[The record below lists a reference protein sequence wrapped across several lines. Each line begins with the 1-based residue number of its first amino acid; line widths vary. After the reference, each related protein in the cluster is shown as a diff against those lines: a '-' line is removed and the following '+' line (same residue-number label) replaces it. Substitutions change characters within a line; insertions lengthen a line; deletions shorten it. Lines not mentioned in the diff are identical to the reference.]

1 MAQLQ
6 WSENLVLGM
15 PQVDQTHQEFVALLA
30 TVASAPEAQLRTLYL
45 ELLAHTKVHF
55 GMEDQWMQAT
65 EFASFHCHSMQHTMV
80 LDVMQQALDRYDE
93 GDLEVLRIVAHELGL
108 WFEHHADAMDAA
120 LVGHLIKI
128 GFDATTGSI
137 NNPEALA
144 RASKAACGEPDHAC
158 ASTQEASNAKTQA
171 ETIA

>member
-15 PQVDQTHQEFVALLA
+15 PEVDQTHLEFVEHLA
-30 TVASAPEAQLRTLYL
+30 TVASAPEETLRALYL
-45 ELLAHTKVHF
+45 DLLAHTKDHF
-55 GMEDQWMQAT
+55 GMEDSWMQAT

-108 WFEHHADAMDAA
+108 WFEHHADAMDSA
-120 LVGHLIKI
+120 LVGHLRKI
-128 GFDATTGSI
+128 GFDATTGQI

-144 RASKAACGEPDHAC
+144 KASKAACGEPDHAC
-158 ASTQEASNAKTQA
+158 ATQDTPEP
-171 ETIA
+171 ETIG